1 MFPYNG
7 PKLSHKE
14 QMDRDEALYQEA
26 QSRMRLSM
34 LCRSTVHELRFPLYL
49 RIVELARVQRL
60 EK

>member
-1 MFPYNG
+1 
-7 PKLSHKE
+7 
-14 QMDRDEALYQEA
+14 MDRDEALYQEA

-34 LCRSTVHELRFPLYL
+34 LCRSTVHELRFPLYT